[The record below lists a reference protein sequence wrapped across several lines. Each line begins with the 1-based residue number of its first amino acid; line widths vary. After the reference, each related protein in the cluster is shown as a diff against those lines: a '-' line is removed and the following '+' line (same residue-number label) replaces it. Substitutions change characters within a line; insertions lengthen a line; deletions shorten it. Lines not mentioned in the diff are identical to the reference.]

1 MERKR
6 AMIYTPDKIRNIA
19 VVGHQGSGKTTLVES
34 LAYKTGL
41 ISKKGSIEEKN
52 TLSDFLPDE
61 KKKQCSL
68 STSIVPIRYKDYKLN
83 LIDIPGND
91 DFVYELLGVVRLIKG
106 AILVIDASKG
116 VQIGTIKS
124 FKTLRKR
131 GIPTFL
137 FINKL
142 DKENIDFELL
152 YEEIKEKLDKRCVPF
167 SYPIGKQDTFDG
179 FINIPKMKA
188 RRYNGKECVD
198 DVIYQEKRQVV
209 FALHNRLTEAVAETN
224 DELLEKY
231 FSGEPLTD
239 EDIEYGLRQSVL
251 KGELYPIIVGSAL
264 KDIGMNTLM
273 DMFIDYLPSPADL
286 NPIVAEAE
294 DGNSFPLRTVDEEE
308 VVLSVFKNSFNPYQ
322 GLISVFKVNCG
333 VVHLGDELYCPN
345 NGKTYKVS
353 TLFEVCGE
361 KLTPVDALGAG
372 DIGAITK
379 GEDIRLSYTL
389 CSPKR
394 IIKIKPVKYP
404 TATYMRA
411 IVPETKADSD
421 RLFQSVEKMKLE
433 DPTIYFEKNNITNQ
447 ILIGS
452 LSSSHLSYLLDKI
465 KETYKVKFTL
475 ATPKIVYKETITTK
489 GEAEGRYIKQS
500 GGSGY
505 YGVVDMSFEPNEE
518 TCFTSTVFGGHV
530 DKGYFPAVEKGFNE
544 ALEHGGL
551 IGAPVIHVKATLTDG
566 KQHPV
571 DSNEMA
577 FKNAAILAFREA
589 YPKCNPILLEPYD
602 KLTVVVT
609 SEFLGPVLSD
619 MSKRRGKILSTEE
632 NDEGNLE
639 VIALVPEAEILEYA
653 NELKSTTKGTG
664 YFNLEFADYEP
675 VPTTLAQEIIKAHK
689 EEKEV

>member
-1 MERKR
+1 MERKL

-34 LAYKTGL
+34 LAYKAGL
-41 ISKKGSIEEKN
+41 ISKKGSIEGKD
-52 TLSDFLPDE
+52 TLSDYLPDE
-61 KKKQCSL
+61 KKKLCSL
-68 STSIVPIRYKDYKLN
+68 STSIVPITHNGYKFN

-91 DFVYELLGVVRLIKG
+91 DFVYELLGVTRLIKG
-106 AILVIDASKG
+106 AVLVIDASKG
-116 VQIGTIKS
+116 VQIGTIKD
-124 FKTLRKR
+124 FKALKKR
-131 GIPTFL
+131 NIPTFL

-167 SYPIGKQDTFDG
+167 SYPIGKQNTFDG

-224 DELLEKY
+224 DQLLEKY

-239 EDIEYGLRQSVL
+239 EDIEYGLRESVL

-273 DMFIDYLPSPADL
+273 DMYLPSPSDL
-286 NPIVAEAE
+286 KPIIGTTE
-294 DGNSFPLRTVDEEE
+294 DGNNIPLLTIDEEE
-308 VVLSVFKNSFNPYQ
+308 PVLSVFKNSFNPYQ
-322 GLISVFKVNCG
+322 GLISIFKVNCG
-333 VVHLGDELYCPN
+333 VVHIGDELYCSN

-353 TLFEVCGE
+353 TLFSICGE
-361 KLTPVDALGAG
+361 KLTPVEEVGAG
-372 DIGAITK
+372 DIGALTK
-379 GEDIRLSYTL
+379 MDDIHLSYTL
-389 CSPKR
+389 SSPDK
-394 IIKIKPVKYP
+394 KVLIKPVKYP
-404 TATYMRA
+404 SSTYFKA

-433 DPTIYFEKNNITNQ
+433 DPTISFEKNNITNQ
-447 ILIGS
+447 IIIGS
-452 LSSSHLSYLLDKI
+452 LSSSHLSYILDKL
-465 KETYKVKFTL
+465 KDNYKVKFTL
-475 ATPKIVYKETITTK
+475 EKPKVVYKETITTK

-505 YGVVDMSFEPNEE
+505 YGVVDMSFEPSEE
-518 TCFTSTVFGGHV
+518 TEFTSTVFGGHV
-530 DKGYFPAVEKGFNE
+530 DKGYFPAVEKGFRE

-589 YPKCNPILLEPYD
+589 YEKCHPILLEPYD
-602 KLTVVVT
+602 QIKVVIT
-609 SEFLGPVLSD
+609 SEYLGPVLSD

-632 NDEGNLE
+632 SDEGNLE
-639 VIALVPEAEILEYA
+639 VVALVPEAEIQEYA

-664 YFNLEFADYEP
+664 YFNLEFHDYEP
-675 VPTTLAQEIIKAHK
+675 VPTALAEAIIKEHQA
-689 EEKEV
+689 EK

>member
-1 MERKR
+1 
-6 AMIYTPDKIRNIA
+6 MIYTPDKIRNIA

-34 LAYKTGL
+34 LAYKAGL
-41 ISKKGSIEEKN
+41 ISKKGSIEGKD
-52 TLSDFLPDE
+52 TLSDYLPDE
-61 KKKQCSL
+61 KKKLCSL
-68 STSIVPIRYKDYKLN
+68 STSIVPITHNGYKFN

-91 DFVYELLGVVRLIKG
+91 DFVYELLGVTRLIKG
-106 AILVIDASKG
+106 AVLVIDASKG
-116 VQIGTIKS
+116 VQIGTIKD
-124 FKTLRKR
+124 FKALKKR
-131 GIPTFL
+131 NIPTFL

-167 SYPIGKQDTFDG
+167 SYPIGKQNTFDG

-224 DELLEKY
+224 DQLLEKY

-239 EDIEYGLRQSVL
+239 EDIEYGLRESVL

-273 DMFIDYLPSPADL
+273 DMFAEYLPSPSDL
-286 NPIVAEAE
+286 KPIIGTTE
-294 DGNSFPLRTVDEEE
+294 DGNNIPLLTIDEEE
-308 VVLSVFKNSFNPYQ
+308 PVLSVFKNSFNPYQ
-322 GLISVFKVNCG
+322 GLISIFKVNCG
-333 VVHLGDELYCPN
+333 VVHIGDELYCSN

-353 TLFEVCGE
+353 TLFSICGE
-361 KLTPVDALGAG
+361 KLTPVEEVGAG
-372 DIGAITK
+372 DIGALTK
-379 GEDIRLSYTL
+379 MDDIHLSYTL
-389 CSPKR
+389 SSPDK
-394 IIKIKPVKYP
+394 KVLIKPVKYP
-404 TATYMRA
+404 SSTYFKA

-433 DPTIYFEKNNITNQ
+433 DPTISFEKNNITNQ
-447 ILIGS
+447 IIIGS
-452 LSSSHLSYLLDKI
+452 LSSSHLSYILDKL
-465 KETYKVKFTL
+465 KDNYKVKFTSEK
-475 ATPKIVYKETITTK
+475 PKVVYKETITTK

-505 YGVVDMSFEPNEE
+505 YGVVDMSFEPSEE
-518 TCFTSTVFGGHV
+518 TEFTSTVFGGHV
-530 DKGYFPAVEKGFNE
+530 DKGYFPAVEKGFRE

-589 YPKCNPILLEPYD
+589 YEKCHPILLEPYD
-602 KLTVVVT
+602 QIKVVIT
-609 SEFLGPVLSD
+609 SEYLGPVLSD

-632 NDEGNLE
+632 SDEGNLE
-639 VIALVPEAEILEYA
+639 VVALVPEAEIQEYA

-664 YFNLEFADYEP
+664 YFNLEFHDYEP
-675 VPTTLAQEIIKAHK
+675 VPTALAEAIIKEHQA
-689 EEKEV
+689 EK